1 QCPTIEPLVR
11 SVEETP
17 DPIPTTIT
25 GTIPTW
31 INGSLL
37 RNGPGKFEFGKDSYT
52 HWFDGMAMMHR
63 FHICEGNV
71 TYCSRFL
78 RSDSFVTNSE
88 KNRIVVSEFGTLALP
103 DPCKNIFAR
112 FFSRFQIPKA
122 TDNASVNFVTYKG
135 DYYVSTETN
144 YMRRVDPQSLETKE
158 KVDWSQYIAV
168 NSATAHP
175 HYDREGATYN
185 MGNSYG
191 KSGFFYNILRVP
203 PPEEK
208 AAVEDSADLNGAR
221 VICSIRAS
229 EPRKPSYYHS
239 FVMSE
244 NYIVFVEQPIKL
256 DMLKLILYR
265 IQGKSLNKVLTWDPQ
280 YDTIFHLVNRH
291 TGKESEVKYRAA
303 PMFTLHQINA
313 FEDNG
318 LLVMDMCCGDDGE
331 VIGNFTL
338 ENLRRG
344 FSSCLSDFVWQFYNS
359 MCRNLPRRYVLPL
372 TVDEE
377 TPLDQNLVS
386 LQNYK
391 ATAKK
396 TKPGEVYMTHE
407 ELYDDEL
414 LQYGGLEFPQINYDQ
429 YNGRPYR
436 YFYSCGFG
444 HVFSDSLLKMDV
456 HTKELK
462 RAGDDGVVLSV
473 IITPRE
479 EKSTFLLILDAKTFT
494 ELGRA
499 VVPVNIP
506 YGTHGVW
513 QSFAD

>member
-1 QCPTIEPLVR
+1 TIEPLVR

-158 KVDWSQYIAV
+158 KMGDS
-168 NSATAHP
+168 TAHP

-191 KSGFFYNILRVP
+191 KSVSENKKDQLINLMCQSCV
-203 PPEEK
+203 
-208 AAVEDSADLNGAR
+208 SLNSR
-221 VICSIRAS
+221 L
-229 EPRKPSYYHS
+229 S
-239 FVMSE
+239 FCACPLSPVMSE

-291 TGKESEVKYRAA
+291 TGKVVKYRAA

-318 LLVMDMCCGDDGE
+318 MRFWLLL
-331 VIGNFTL
+331 N
-338 ENLRRG
+338 

-396 TKPGEVYMTHE
+396 TKPGEVGLNK
-407 ELYDDEL
+407 LYDDEL

-462 RAGDDGVVLSV
+462 VWRYPGLYPSEPVFVASPNATQEDDGVVLSV
-473 IITPRE
+473 IITPR

-506 YGTHGVW
+506 YGTHGV
-513 QSFAD
+513 FNKMG